1 MSVAIGIDLGTTNTV
16 VAAVVDGVAVTLE
29 DEQGRRLLP
38 SVVSFH
44 PSSTVL
50 VGEPARERRL
60 IDPENTIFSIKP
72 LLGRPWDSDEV
83 QAARSRFPFQLAQ
96 GAKNST
102 MVVARDV
109 AYALPE
115 ISAFV
120 LRRAKAI
127 AEAALG
133 QAVDRAVITV
143 PANFN
148 DLQRASTKVAGKLAG
163 LDVMRI
169 LNEPTAAALAYGQ
182 SISKAEKIAVYD
194 LGGGTFDVTLLDLTG
209 NVFEV
214 LATAGD
220 TALGGDDIDRVLA
233 DRIAIEVLRRFNVD
247 PRTNPAGMARLL
259 FIAEELKKELSNAY
273 QAQREITD
281 VGWMEG
287 GHPISMPFVLT
298 RDDLEVLAKPLIER
312 TLQVAKHSMDLVG
325 LTPRDFDRVILV
337 GGSTRMPIVSRM
349 VEQLF
354 GQPPHLRVNPDEVVA
369 LGAAIQAH
377 ALNRSK
383 SAHKRRSAHDQLA
396 KAQPKATGEQIPTRP
411 PEADPTV
418 APADVPKAPPLPR
431 VDAPAPP
438 PAPPAE
444 PEFFTLN
451 KAPAVI
457 SFEVPD
463 LDVPP
468 APPALPARPASEPR
482 MPAAPASSQPRMP
495 AASPAS
501 EPRMPAAPPPVPA
514 KKPPPLPTAP
524 KRGMSDHAAPVRG
537 ATASMRSIAGSRVAT
552 PVDDVVGPKPARP
565 AGPWPP
571 AALDAIGDSDVL
583 PAPELEVV
591 PPTPTPS
598 TGPVGQTSGSVSV
611 LPNYFQSFEL
621 GAAVFDPT
629 PERFQQGS
637 AITTSAATPLLI
649 DVTPLSLGVETAGGY
664 SDVLIPANSPVP
676 CEKTRTFLT
685 ARDNQTTVSI
695 RVAQGE
701 SSRFAENTHLGDL
714 ELSGLRPAR
723 RGEVK
728 IAVTF
733 ELDADGILNVRARDQ
748 DTGRETTATM
758 RLLGANTDAED
769 VRAMAERQARHVV
782 A

>member
-1 MSVAIGIDLGTTNTV
+1 
-16 VAAVVDGVAVTLE
+16 
-29 DEQGRRLLP
+29 
-38 SVVSFH
+38 
-44 PSSTVL
+44 
-50 VGEPARERRL
+50 
-60 IDPENTIFSIKP
+60 
-72 LLGRPWDSDEV
+72 
-83 QAARSRFPFQLAQ
+83 
-96 GAKNST
+96 
-102 MVVARDV
+102 
-109 AYALPE
+109 
-115 ISAFV
+115 
-120 LRRAKAI
+120 
-127 AEAALG
+127 
-133 QAVDRAVITV
+133 
-143 PANFN
+143 
-148 DLQRASTKVAGKLAG
+148 
-163 LDVMRI
+163 
-169 LNEPTAAALAYGQ
+169 
-182 SISKAEKIAVYD
+182 
-194 LGGGTFDVTLLDLTG
+194 
-209 NVFEV
+209 
-214 LATAGD
+214 
-220 TALGGDDIDRVLA
+220 
-233 DRIAIEVLRRFNVD
+233 
-247 PRTNPAGMARLL
+247 
-259 FIAEELKKELSNAY
+259 
-273 QAQREITD
+273 
-281 VGWMEG
+281 
-287 GHPISMPFVLT
+287 
-298 RDDLEVLAKPLIER
+298 
-312 TLQVAKHSMDLVG
+312 MDLVG

-383 SAHKRRSAHDQLA
+383 SAHKRRSAHEQLA
-396 KAQPKATGEQIPTRP
+396 KAQPKATGEQIPIRP

-418 APADVPKAPPLPR
+418 APADVPQAPPLPS
-431 VDAPAPP
+431 VDPPAPP

-451 KAPAVI
+451 KAPAI
-457 SFEVPD
+457 LSFDVPD

-468 APPALPARPASEPR
+468 GPRTPPRPPPPPARPAS
-482 MPAAPASSQPRMP
+482 QPRVP
-495 AASPAS
+495 AASSASQPARS
-501 EPRMPAAPPPVPA
+501 AALGPPAPP
-514 KKPPPLPTAP
+514 
-524 KRGMSDHAAPVRG
+524 
-537 ATASMRSIAGSRVAT
+537 
-552 PVDDVVGPKPARP
+552 
-565 AGPWPP
+565 
-571 AALDAIGDSDVL
+571 DAIGGDADIV
-583 PAPELEVV
+583 PAPELELV
-591 PPTPTPS
+591 PPTPTLS
-598 TGPVGQTSGSVSV
+598 TGPVGQTSGSVSA
-611 LPNYFQSFEL
+611 LPSYFESFEL

-664 SDVLIPANSPVP
+664 SDVLIPASSPVP

-701 SSRFAENTHLGDL
+701 SSRFSENTHLGDL

-782 A
+782 V